1 MTGPK
6 YETSHTIGHTYGRVS
21 NCNTIVSF
29 DEDISLIIIK
39 VKYTINIE
47 TSKHL

>member
-1 MTGPK
+1 MTGPRYK
-6 YETSHTIGHTYGRVS
+6 TSHTIGHTYGRVS
-21 NCNTIVSF
+21 NCNTVSF

-39 VKYTINIE
+39 VNYTINIE